1 MTEYKTISQPS
12 EGFYKEKGSKFIAI
26 AFPVFSEEEF
36 KNELANIKNRFHD
49 ARHHCYAYRIGI
61 ETVIERYNDD
71 GEPSGTAG
79 KPILGQIHSF
89 ELVNT
94 AIVVIR
100 YFGGTKLGTGG
111 LITAYKTAAA
121 DALKNAEI
129 ITKHLKDEYVL
140 SFNYDILG
148 EVLALLKKYKVE
160 HYNITMQEK
169 CSVTILLPYKDRS
182 FFEHLS
188 GMNIDIKYIKT
199 S

>member
-1 MTEYKTISQPS
+1 LTEYKTISQPS